1 MNDNWLKKYKP
12 NNLNEYINNINQI
25 NLITDLID
33 NNTNSLIIKGD
44 SGIGKNSIIKLI
56 AKKYNYNI
64 NKYKLNDKKL
74 ISLEEFYKNLITK
87 KNNILIINKID
98 YITTINEKKNIQ
110 NINKISQTSSNNIL
124 IIYLVEKSI
133 TKIVKEINKNSELIE
148 LNKPD
153 KSLLKDIIIKI
164 QQNEK
169 ILLDNNIINDIIEFC
184 QKDIRRLILI
194 LKDLKLSYDNELITL
209 DKFKTYLKY
218 TDYKIKN
225 YNIIDTTQII
235 INNYDYEKSKK
246 YYNSEKVILPLMIY
260 ENYLSKLEYK
270 QNKNLL
276 KTIKDISNLITLG
289 DIIET
294 NIYTDQNWYLQNIH
308 GFITTTSTAFFIN
321 KYDSNNYDLN
331 IRFSSDLNKTS
342 LKNINKKNF
351 NNIKNY
357 ITNKSIEEILYIN
370 LILSTFLINNNYDDI
385 KIFIKNYNL
394 NYKIFDM
401 IIKVNK
407 INKLTINNVQKKIIS
422 SILRLII

>member
-1 MNDNWLKKYKP
+1 MNNNWLKKYKP
-12 NNLNEYINNINQI
+12 NNLNEYINNSNQI

-351 NNIKNY
+351 NNIKTY

-385 KIFIKNYNL
+385 KFFIKNYNL

-422 SILRLII
+422 SILR

>member
-1 MNDNWLKKYKP
+1 MNNNWLKKYKP
-12 NNLNEYINNINQI
+12 NNLNEYINNSNQI

-351 NNIKNY
+351 NNIKTY

-370 LILSTFLINNNYDDI
+370 LILTTFLINNNYDDI
-385 KIFIKNYNL
+385 KFFIKNYNL

-422 SILRLII
+422 SILR